1 MADMTRRSFLKTG
14 VTAAVGG
21 SMLLA
26 VGGVS
31 ALAEETPLKVRAAVF
46 SPTGGSMNATY
57 LLASMFTDEPEMI
70 DQTSLA
76 SRQQEITFA
85 KDELCIMTAPCYAGK
100 IPYAPNLFTNLKGN
114 GTPCI
119 VVGTYGNRACE
130 NNCAQMQK
138 IATDN
143 GFVVI
148 GAITLVTPHIFAA
161 LAGHSRPDMKDLVPM
176 RAFADAIIEK
186 IKTGNL
192 TTITVEGDPA
202 PSTPL
207 AIFKEH
213 VIDPEKCVKCGLC
226 VSSCPTGAIDAAT
239 IAADPEKCIG
249 CQHCTFACPMSA
261 RTFVSDWNASDAKY
275 FAPRKEVA
283 YVV

>member
-1 MADMTRRSFLKTG
+1 MANMTRRNFLKTG

-26 VGGVS
+26 VGGVP
-31 ALAEETPLKVRAAVF
+31 ALAEEAPLKVRAAVF

-57 LLASMFTDEPEMI
+57 MLASLLTDEPEMI

-76 SRQQEITFA
+76 SREKEITFA
-85 KDELCIMTAPCYAGK
+85 KDELCIMTAPCYAGR
-100 IPYAPNLFTNLKGN
+100 IPYAPNLFTNLKGD

-130 NNCAQMQK
+130 NNCAQLQK

-148 GAITLVTPHIFAA
+148 GAIELITPHIFAA
-161 LAGHSRPDMKDLVPM
+161 IAGHSRPDMKDLVPM
-176 RAFADAIIEK
+176 RKFADAILEK

-192 TTITVEGDPA
+192 TTITVEGDPS
-202 PSTPL
+202 PSPQL

-226 VSSCPTGAIDAAT
+226 AASCPTGAIDPAT
-239 IAADPEKCIG
+239 IAADPAKCIA
-249 CQHCTFACPMSA
+249 CQHCTFACPVSA

-275 FAPRKEVA
+275 FAPRKEIK